1 MNTNNSVMA
10 LATRFNDKGD
20 WTLEQQFVLQMGS
33 SYLMAHGL
41 GTPLAK
47 DAKTEINIPE
57 DGDYR
62 LWVRTKNWTAF
73 WSEGKTPGIFQ
84 VLVDG
89 KADPSEFGIGKTPLD
104 VKSGIDFPDDID
116 TSREARAERAQWYW
130 QKGETYHLTKGSH
143 SIALHDLMGL
153 DGRCDAIIL
162 TSTDEVPGDSL
173 EDYRALREALLG
185 PGKPEDKG
193 NYDFV
198 VIGAGMSGL
207 CAAIAAAR
215 LGLKVAL
222 VQDRYI
228 LGGNNSSEVR
238 VGLGGQINMPPYPS
252 LGYILNEI
260 GPDRIGNARG
270 AHHYQDWKKWDVI
283 AAEPNI
289 SLFAGYTVVNAEM
302 KDGKIVAVTAV
313 EATNQNLIRI
323 SGNLFSDCTGDAN
336 LAVMAGAATMMGREA
351 RSEFGETLAP
361 EKADDFTM
369 GVSIEWYCEDWNT
382 PCSFPDSVDWGLKLD
397 EDTVEPVHRANWYW
411 EVGMRDDQI
420 ADAEKIRDY
429 GMYVAYSTFSYC
441 KNRLAKKEDWECTHL
456 TWVSHVSGKRESRRI
471 VGDLILR
478 EQDLTRPIPYED
490 GTCTT
495 TWRIDQHYP
504 MEKNSADYP
513 GEEWMSYG
521 KLMPIDPYAIP
532 YRCLYSRDVPNLF
545 MAGRDIS
552 VTHVALGSV
561 RVMRTCAMMG
571 EVVGMAA
578 AVCCR
583 RGAMP
588 RDVYTTWFQD
598 LVELMKK
605 GTGRTDVPYT
615 QFYHQVDRTGHQAE
629 DR

>member
-1 MNTNNSVMA
+1 MTTFTTANTVMV
-10 LATRFNDKGD
+10 LATRFDNLGD
-20 WTLEQQFVLQMGS
+20 WTVEQQFVLQMGS
-33 SYLMAHGL
+33 SYLLAHGI
-41 GTPLAK
+41 GTPLEK
-47 DAKTEINIPE
+47 DADTTIEIPE
-57 DGDYR
+57 DGDYT
-62 LWVRTKNWTAF
+62 LYVRTKNWTAF

-89 KADPSEFGIGKTPLD
+89 KADKAEFGLGK
-104 VKSGIDFPDDID
+104 VGD
-116 TSREARAERAQWYW
+116 TRRERAQWYW
-130 QKGETYHLTKGSH
+130 QKGETYTLAKGRH
-143 SIALHDLMGL
+143 TLALHDLMGL

-162 TSTDEVPGDSL
+162 TKAGAAPGDSL
-173 EDYRALREALLG
+173 EDYRALRQMLL
-185 PGKPEDKG
+185 PEPVADKG
-193 NYDFV
+193 TFDFV
-198 VIGAGMSGL
+198 IVGAGMSGL

-215 LGLKVAL
+215 YGSKVAL
-222 VQDRYI
+222 IQDRYI

-238 VGLGGQINMPPYPS
+238 VGLGGQINMAPYPS

-270 AHHYQDWKKWDVI
+270 AHHYQDWKKMDVI
-283 AAEPNI
+283 LAEKNI
-289 SLFAGYTVVNAEM
+289 TLFTGYTVDGVEM
-302 KDGKIVAVTAV
+302 DGKKIKSVTAV
-313 EATNQNLIRI
+313 EATRQDRIRI
-323 SGNLFSDCTGDAN
+323 SGYVFSDCTGDAH
-336 LAVMAGAATMMGREA
+336 LAVMAGAETMMGREA
-351 RSEFGETLAP
+351 RSQFGESLAP
-361 EKADDFTM
+361 EKADDYTM
-369 GVSIEWYCEDWNT
+369 GVSVEWYCEDWNT
-382 PCSFPDSVDWGLKLD
+382 PCTFPDSLDWGLRLD

-411 EVGMRDDQI
+411 EVGMRDDQV
-420 ADAEKIRDY
+420 ADADKIRDY

-471 VGDLILR
+471 VGDYILR
-478 EQDLTRPIPYED
+478 EQDLTRPIPHED

-521 KLMPIDPYAIP
+521 KLVPIDPYAIP
-532 YRCLYSRDVPNLF
+532 YRCLYARDVDNMF

-552 VTHVALGSV
+552 VSHVALGSV

-571 EVVGMAA
+571 EFVGLAA
-578 AVCCR
+578 NVCINKKL
-583 RGAMP
+583 MP
-588 RDVYTTWFQD
+588 RDIYKTNFED

-605 GTGRTDVPYT
+605 GAGRTDVPYT

>member
-89 KADPSEFGIGKTPLD
+89 KADPSEFGIGKMPLD
-104 VKSGIDFPDDID
+104 VKAGIDFPDDID

-162 TSTDEVPGDSL
+162 TSTDDVPGDSL

-193 NYDFV
+193 NYDLV

-302 KDGKIVAVTAV
+302 KDGQIVAVTAV

-583 RGAMP
+583 RGSMP

>member
-162 TSTDEVPGDSL
+162 TSTDDVPGDSL

-193 NYDFV
+193 NYDLV

>member
-20 WTLEQQFVLQMGS
+20 WILEQQFVLQMGS

-84 VLVDG
+84 VLIDG
-89 KADPSEFGIGKTPLD
+89 KADPSEFGIGKMPLD
-104 VKSGIDFPDDID
+104 VKAGNDFPDDID

-193 NYDFV
+193 NYDLV

>member
-89 KADPSEFGIGKTPLD
+89 KADPSEFGIGKMPLD
-104 VKSGIDFPDDID
+104 VKAGIDFPDDID

-193 NYDFV
+193 NYDLV

-441 KNRLAKKEDWECTHL
+441 KNRLAKKEDWECAHL

-583 RGAMP
+583 RGSMP